1 LNSASSATKSRARD
15 GMSLK
20 VYVTADYASQLYVM
34 LIGIV
39 LVPMVVCLV
48 AYPAPPVRPSP

>member
-1 LNSASSATKSRARD
+1 
-15 GMSLK
+15 MSLK

-48 AYPAPPVRPSP
+48 AYQYPAPPVRPSP